1 VYSFSRLGAMF
12 SGFLIAFLLRDYGV
26 NGVFAMIVGC
36 MVIVM
41 IAIGGFGPATNGKS
55 LEELSQ

>member
-1 VYSFSRLGAMF
+1 
-12 SGFLIAFLLRDYGV
+12 
-26 NGVFAMIVGC
+26 MIVGC

-55 LEELSQ
+55 LEELSH